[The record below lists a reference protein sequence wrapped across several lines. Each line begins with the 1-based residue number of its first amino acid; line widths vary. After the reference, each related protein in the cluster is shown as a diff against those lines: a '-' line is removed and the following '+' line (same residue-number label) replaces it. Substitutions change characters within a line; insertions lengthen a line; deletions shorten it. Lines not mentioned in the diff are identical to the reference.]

1 VQSKDDGTHTILPV
15 TSPRECAARS
25 RSSAVMMLRHSD
37 GKMRRDGIRAART
50 QPDFAVDERGRLH
63 GTPGLSCMVE
73 CRGLACIRGLVTTE
87 EMKDEW
93 VRTRKKL
100 DRLGWQDK
108 SRKVRP
114 VGRLENAGDFKHAP
128 NIAKIRHTLRFLQC
142 RCSCSAFDTL
152 WLMR

>member
-1 VQSKDDGTHTILPV
+1 
-15 TSPRECAARS
+15 
-25 RSSAVMMLRHSD
+25 
-37 GKMRRDGIRAART
+37 
-50 QPDFAVDERGRLH
+50 
-63 GTPGLSCMVE
+63 
-73 CRGLACIRGLVTTE
+73 
-87 EMKDEW
+87 MKDEW

-100 DRLGWQDK
+100 DRLGRQDK

-152 WLMR
+152 CDAMSRSDDFSRSPRPHSLDAP